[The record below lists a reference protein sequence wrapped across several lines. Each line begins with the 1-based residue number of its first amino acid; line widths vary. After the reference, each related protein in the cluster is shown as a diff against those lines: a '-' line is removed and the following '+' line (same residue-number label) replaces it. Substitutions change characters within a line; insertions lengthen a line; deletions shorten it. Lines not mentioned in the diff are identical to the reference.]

1 MRNGRTAPIVAVVD
15 AFIVRSCLGVPDCT
29 PVCNGAYADCTPVFN
44 DRIVHA
50 IDRPTG
56 TSDDEWWIHD
66 VATEVLGAD
75 PDAGIGTS
83 RLPPESS
90 AARSTATSR
99 HARTSCSALT
109 RRAVGEMLDVMRAV
123 ATPDRPATTVWGR
136 RHRADLA
143 ARAPLPCARRPAS
156 RRVRAGDPR
165 PARPGRRSARRLW
178 SVAVRRTNRCSGR
191 HLPAEVLAQ
200 VSWSAVFA
208 IADHDLTRH
217 DLGVRGATTSSLL
230 LLGVPE
236 HRAAELLDG

>member
-1 MRNGRTAPIVAVVD
+1 M
-15 AFIVRSCLGVPDCT
+15 C
-29 PVCNGAYADCTPVFN
+29 N

-50 IDRPTG
+50 IDRPNG
-56 TSDDEWWIHD
+56 TPTDEWILD

-75 PDAGIGTS
+75 PDAGIGDIAAAAGVVRRTVYGYFS
-83 RLPPESS
+83 TRS
-90 AARSTATSR
+90 ALVL
-99 HARTSCSALT
+99 ALT

-123 ATPDRPATTVWGR
+123 ATPDRPADAVWVDVIARIWPLVHRYRVLVVLR
-136 RHRADLA
+136 RGAFGPEIHALLAPVDEALADL
-143 ARAPLPCARRPAS
+143 
-156 RRVRAGDPR
+156 
-165 PARPGRRSARRLW
+165 
-178 SVAVRRTNRCSGR
+178 VRRGQADQVFGT